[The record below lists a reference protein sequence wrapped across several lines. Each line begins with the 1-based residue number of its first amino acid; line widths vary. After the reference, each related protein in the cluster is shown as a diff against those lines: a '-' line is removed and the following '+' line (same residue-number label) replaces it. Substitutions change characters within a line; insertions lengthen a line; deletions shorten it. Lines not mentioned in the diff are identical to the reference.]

1 MTRYLILAALLA
13 LSSQADAQRRGGN
26 VSGYDPLAP
35 RHGFNVVTDLPQ
47 QWRGWGNSGKRGLG
61 GDPTP
66 CCAEDPG
73 QQPRK

>member
-1 MTRYLILAALLA
+1 MNRILILAALLA

-26 VSGYDPLAP
+26 VSGYDPQAP
-35 RHGFNVVTDLPQ
+35 RMGGGNDVLPQ
-47 QWRGWGNSGKRGLG
+47 NVPQWRGWGGKRGLG
-61 GDPTP
+61 GTDP